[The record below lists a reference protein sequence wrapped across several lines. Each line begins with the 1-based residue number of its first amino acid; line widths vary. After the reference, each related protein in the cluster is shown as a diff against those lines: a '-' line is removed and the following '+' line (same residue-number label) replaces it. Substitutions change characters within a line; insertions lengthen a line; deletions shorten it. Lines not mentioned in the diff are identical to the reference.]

1 MDFEKL
7 KLDSEIV
14 DAVKAAGYT
23 EATKIQEQAIPK
35 ILDGEDVLASAQT
48 GSGKT
53 AAFLLPAI
61 QKLKNSEGGGKGP
74 KILILTPTR
83 ELAQQ
88 ITEQAEKYSRN
99 IKKLK
104 TVCVVGGVPYHKQRA
119 KLTRPYDILIATPGR
134 LIDYMN
140 QGKMNFGSLE
150 FLVLDEAD
158 RMLDMGFLDSVNQI
172 LESTPKNKQTLLFSA
187 TLEGDILG
195 IAKNFMNNPTKI
207 VTHNSKEKHQNIDQK
222 LLYVDNLSHKNDLLD
237 HLLNA
242 EDFTSAIIFTATK
255 RHCDEL
261 ADELEDKGFFAGALH
276 GDLSQRQRTRT
287 IKSLSNNKIQILVAT
302 DVAARGI
309 DIPSISHVINFD
321 LPRDIEDYV
330 HRIGRTGRAGKD
342 GIAISFAGSKDIHLV
357 PKIEKYTG
365 QTIKVIEIQGLEP
378 KQKPKATGDNPKSR
392 RGKPR
397 RSARSDRGGRSDSR
411 SRSRGSR
418 DDRPSRG
425 GRSESKGNFRSKD
438 SRDERSSRGKEDRP
452 SRGGR
457 SESKGGFRS
466 RDSRDDRPSRSKNTS
481 RGRDSRDDRPS
492 SKSRGNFKR
501 DRNDSRSAKSNG
513 KFREERPSR
522 GRNSLNSKTR
532 KVNTSGKSKRG

>member
-14 DAVKAAGYT
+14 EAVEAAGYT
-23 EATKIQEQAIPK
+23 KPTKIQEEAIPK
-35 ILDGEDVLASAQT
+35 ILEGKDVLASAQT

-61 QKLKNSEGGGKGP
+61 QKLKNNERAGKGP

-88 ITEQAEKYSRN
+88 ITVQAEKYSKN
-99 IKKLK
+99 IRKMR
-104 TVCVVGGVPYHKQRA
+104 TVCVVGGIPYHKQRA
-119 KLTRPYDILIATPGR
+119 KLSRPYDILIATPGR
-134 LIDYMN
+134 LIDYIQ
-140 QGKMNFGSLE
+140 QGKMNLSNLE
-150 FLVLDEAD
+150 FMVLDEAD

-172 LESTPKNKQTLLFSA
+172 LEKTPKQKQTLLFSA
-187 TLEGDILG
+187 TLEGEILN
-195 IAKNFMNNPTKI
+195 IARNFMDDPVKI
-207 VTHNSKEKHQNIDQK
+207 VAQGTKEKHENIEQK
-222 LLYVDNLSHKNDLLD
+222 LLYVDNLSHKNELLD

-276 GDLSQRQRTRT
+276 GDMSQRQRSRT
-287 IKSLSNNKIQILVAT
+287 IKSLTNDKIQILVAT

-330 HRIGRTGRAGKD
+330 HRIGRTGRAGKN

-357 PKIEKYTG
+357 PKIEKFTG

-378 KQKPKATGDNPKSR
+378 KQKPKATGDKPKSR
-392 RGKPR
+392 KSKPR
-397 RSARSDRGGRSDSR
+397 RS
-411 SRSRGSR
+411 
-418 DDRPSRG
+418 SRG
-425 GRSESKGNFRSKD
+425 GRSESKFGNRG
-438 SRDERSSRGKEDRP
+438 SRE
-452 SRGGR
+452 GGR
-457 SESKGGFRS
+457 SESKFGNRGSREGGRSESKFGNRGSREGGRSESKFGNRGSREGGRSESKFGNRGSREGGRSESKFGNKNSREGRTFAKKRGSSRREDSPRNEGNFRS
-466 RDSRDDRPSRSKNTS
+466 R
-481 RGRDSRDDRPS
+481 
-492 SKSRGNFKR
+492 
-501 DRNDSRSAKSNG
+501 
-513 KFREERPSR
+513 
-522 GRNSLNSKTR
+522 TR
-532 KVNTSGKSKRG
+532 KTKVVAKKPKRR